1 MTIKA
6 RKFDHVAVTVSDTEA
21 SLGFYVGKLG
31 LQQVEQHQLEGDKV
45 DEANGL
51 QGARAQSTR
60 LIAPDSPNVL
70 IDLLE
75 YWDHEAQDHITP
87 HGSVGSCHFAL
98 VVDDLPGA
106 VEELQGKGVEF
117 ISGPVNFELTE
128 GSVSVCFCEDPDGN
142 LVELMEEYQQY

>member
-1 MTIKA
+1 MKVRT
-6 RKFDHVAVTVSDTEA
+6 FDHVAVTVSDTRRALE
-21 SLGFYVGKLG
+21 FYVDKLG
-31 LQQVEQHQLEGDKV
+31 LRLVENHQLEGDKI

-60 LIAPDSPNVL
+60 LAAPDSPDIL

-75 YWDHEAQDHITP
+75 YYTPPIEAHQPPI
-87 HGSVGSCHFAL
+87 GAVGSCHFAL

-106 VEELQGKGVEF
+106 VEELRAKGVHF

-128 GSVSVCFCEDPDGN
+128 GSVSVCFCTDPDGN
-142 LVELMEEYQQY
+142 HVELMEEYEH